1 MVVKEVPVMDSV
13 ASVRHLSVTYGAI
26 KAVEDVSFEVA
37 AGEIVAVIG
46 PNGSGK
52 TSMVECLEGLRRES
66 AGQALVFGKNPHTN
80 RREVYTRLGVQLQDV
95 QYPDKIRVGELCS
108 WFSALYEN
116 PADWQL
122 LLAQLGLENKKKRS
136 VCKLSGGEKQRL
148 SILLALL
155 PKPRFLMLDELTT
168 GLDPEIR
175 RSMWESLKTVRDSGI
190 GVLLVSHYM
199 EEVEALADRVVFMVQ
214 GKAIFVG
221 SIEGLREYAK
231 TVIPPNEWADTLS
244 LEDIYLRLIPE
255 KGCITMEAIL

>member
-1 MVVKEVPVMDSV
+1 MDSLV
-13 ASVRHLSVTYGAI
+13 SVQHLSVTYGAI
-26 KAVEDVSFEVA
+26 KAVDDVSFEVA

-52 TSMVECLEGLRRES
+52 TSMVECLEGLRKES
-66 AGQALVFGKNPHTN
+66 AGQALVFGKNPHTD

-95 QYPDKIRVGELCS
+95 HYPDKIKVGELCS
-108 WFSALYEN
+108 WFSSLYEN
-116 PADWQL
+116 PADWRL
-122 LLAQLGLENKKKRS
+122 LLSQLGLENKKKKRS
-136 VCKLSGGEKQRL
+136 VSRLSGGEKQRL

-155 PKPRFLMLDELTT
+155 PKPRFLVLDELTT

-175 RSMWESLKTVRDSGI
+175 RSMWESLKAVRDSGI

-199 EEVEALADRVVFMVQ
+199 EEVEVLADRLVFMMQ

-221 SIEGLREYAK
+221 TIDGLREYAK
-231 TVIPPNEWADTLS
+231 TTIPQNEWMDTLS

-255 KGCITMEAIL
+255 KGRITMEAIL